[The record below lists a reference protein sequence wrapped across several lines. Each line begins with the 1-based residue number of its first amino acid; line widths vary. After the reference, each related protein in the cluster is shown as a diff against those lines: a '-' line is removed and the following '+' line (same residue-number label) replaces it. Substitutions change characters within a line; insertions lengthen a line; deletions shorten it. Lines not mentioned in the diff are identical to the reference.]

1 MNSLEIIQILLFF
14 GLGIA
19 LTPVV
24 GGYMARVFKGE
35 RTFLS
40 PLLSPLE
47 RLAYRV
53 TGVNPEAEMSWLT
66 YLWAVVIMAIL
77 GFLMVFTILS
87 TQQWL
92 PLNPQGLPNLSWHLA
107 FNTAWSFTCNADW
120 QSYSGEAVM
129 SNFSQT
135 VALSV
140 HQFLSGAAILGCAC
154 PYLG

>member
-53 TGVNPEAEMSWLT
+53 TGVDPEAEMSWLT

-77 GFLMVFTILS
+77 GFLMVFTILRRS
-87 TQQWL
+87 
-92 PLNPQGLPNLSWHLA
+92 
-107 FNTAWSFTCNADW
+107 
-120 QSYSGEAVM
+120 SGCR
-129 SNFSQT
+129 S
-135 VALSV
+135 
-140 HQFLSGAAILGCAC
+140 IRRAC
-154 PYLG
+154 RT